1 MSFTVRVVQF
11 DEPFSVEIGETIV
24 DAALR
29 QGLAYPHSCRAGNCS
44 TCKSE
49 LIAGEVDLMEYS
61 EFALTDAERAAGKIL
76 ACRAVPWSDCTVAY
90 LSEDEM
96 VAHPQRILTTRIV
109 SLEHAAHDVVV
120 LRLEIVNGGPFT
132 FSAGQYAGLEF
143 PGRPRRDFSMAN
155 APGEEPLEFHVRAL
169 PTGAVSA
176 YVAAQAKVGDTLKVI
191 GPYGGAY
198 LRDAHAGPLLL
209 AGGGTGLAP
218 ILSIARTALARD
230 PARPIALYLGVRDE
244 RDLYAEAELDALAAA
259 HPSVSVHRILSEPSG
274 ATQRRTGFVHDA
286 IGADL
291 GPIEDLKAYVAGPPV
306 MVDAVTALLEARGL
320 AKRDIHADAFFPA
333 AVTQGT
339 PV

>member
-11 DEPFSVEIGETIV
+11 DQPFSVEIGETIV

-96 VAHPQRILTTRIV
+96 VAHPQRILATRIV

-120 LRLEIVNGGPFT
+120 LRLEIRSGGPFT

-155 APGEEPLEFHVRAL
+155 APGEEPLEFHIRTLADGVVSSHVA
-169 PTGAVSA
+169 TGAA
-176 YVAAQAKVGDTLKVI
+176 VGDEVRVV
-191 GPYGGAY
+191 GPFGGAY
-198 LRDAHAGPLLL
+198 LRDGHSGPLLL

-230 PARPIALYLGVRDE
+230 PDRPVELYLGVRDE
-244 RDLYAEAELDALAAA
+244 HDLYAEAELDALAAR
-259 HPSVSVHRILSEPSG
+259 HPSMHVQRVLSAPSG
-274 ATQRRTGFVHDA
+274 PTSRRTGFVHEA

-291 GPIEDLKAYVAGPPV
+291 GALEDLKAYVAGPPV
-306 MVDAVTALLEARGL
+306 MVDAVSELLTARGL
-320 AKRDIHADAFFPA
+320 AKRDLHADAFFPA
-333 AVTQGT
+333 PSTQRQTG
-339 PV
+339 